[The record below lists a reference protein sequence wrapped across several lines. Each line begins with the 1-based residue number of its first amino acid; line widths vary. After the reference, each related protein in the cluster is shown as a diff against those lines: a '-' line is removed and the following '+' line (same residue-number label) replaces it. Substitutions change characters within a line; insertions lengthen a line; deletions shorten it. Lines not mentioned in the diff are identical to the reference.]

1 MSSLSLLSWEEGL
14 SITLLRDCCDID
26 LECRL
31 NLLTAFI
38 CKYKWLTKG
47 VHAFFLF
54 LQPTTINTG
63 TILEM
68 ALLISSSVTSV
79 TIAALFSSSEINGS
93 CPCFVTQGSTLTV
106 QLKFTHYPMF
116 VYITRSSDI
125 AIRFSGS
132 FSNSLCRSMTS
143 SGFVLL
149 SYSTL
154 CNILF
159 ELCAFLPLQCA
170 LELTDHCKF

>member
-1 MSSLSLLSWEEGL
+1 
-14 SITLLRDCCDID
+14 
-26 LECRL
+26 
-31 NLLTAFI
+31 
-38 CKYKWLTKG
+38 
-47 VHAFFLF
+47 
-54 LQPTTINTG
+54 
-63 TILEM
+63 M

-154 CNILF
+154 CDILF
-159 ELCAFLPLQCA
+159 ELCTFFHFIAHLNLRIIANFRI
-170 LELTDHCKF
+170 ELDKIGTDERKTAIDQTVKRNTHRPDICSFS